1 MHSKKIVLNDNLED
15 ISIEKI
21 YSFPFEVSFSEIRK
35 LSKGYVKLHWH
46 DELQISVV
54 TKGSVEFIVGEK
66 SYILKKG
73 QAIFINTQRIHMA
86 KSIGQE
92 DCIYHA
98 INFDA
103 KLLKMFPGSI
113 IDQKYIEPVITSN
126 NLNSIEFYGYSQ
138 WEKNILKHIDDIIN
152 ADITKQNGYELKI
165 YISLLNFWLLLVE
178 NENNTFTQKTEPK
191 AINEQRVKDV
201 LSFIHN
207 NYSQKITLQDIA
219 DSVFVSKGECCRFFK
234 RSLKMSPY
242 DYLINYRI
250 NQSMKLLKNSSDSI
264 LNISENVGFNNV
276 SHYIQVFKKK
286 TGLTPYEYRHSKQEE

>member
-1 MHSKKIVLNDNLED
+1 MRSKQMVLNDNLED
-15 ISIEKI
+15 ISIEKM

-46 DELQISVV
+46 DELQISIV

-66 SYILKKG
+66 SYVLKNG

-86 KSIGQE
+86 KSVGDE
-92 DCIYHA
+92 DCIYHS

-103 KLLKMFPGSI
+103 RLLKMFPGSI
-113 IDQKYIEPVITSN
+113 IEQKYIEPVLTAD
-126 NLNSIEFYGYSQ
+126 NLNSIEFYGNSQ
-138 WEKNILKHIDDIIN
+138 WEKDILGHIGDIIN
-152 ADITKQNGYELKI
+152 ADVIKQKGYELKI

-178 NENNTFTQKTEPK
+178 NENDIFSKKTEPK
-191 AINEQRVKDV
+191 PINEQRIKDV

-207 NYSQKITLQDIA
+207 NYGKKITLQDIA

-234 RSLKMSPY
+234 KSLKMSPY

-250 NQSMKLLKNSSDSI
+250 NASMKLLKRTNSSI
-264 LNISENVGFNNV
+264 LDIAENVGFNNV
-276 SHYIQVFKKK
+276 SHYIQIFKKK
-286 TGLTPYEYRHSKQEE
+286 TGLTPHEYRNSKQ

>member
-1 MHSKKIVLNDNLED
+1 MRSKQMVLNDNLED
-15 ISIEKI
+15 ISIEKM

-46 DELQISVV
+46 DELQISIV

-66 SYILKKG
+66 SYVLKNG

-86 KSIGQE
+86 KSVGDE
-92 DCIYHA
+92 DCIYHS

-103 KLLKMFPGSI
+103 RLLKMFPGSI
-113 IDQKYIEPVITSN
+113 IEQKYIEPVLTAD
-126 NLNSIEFYGYSQ
+126 NLNSIEFYGNSQ
-138 WEKNILKHIDDIIN
+138 WERDILGHIGDIIN
-152 ADITKQNGYELKI
+152 ADVIKQKGYELKI

-178 NENNTFTQKTEPK
+178 NENDIFSKKTEPK
-191 AINEQRVKDV
+191 PINEQRIKDV

-207 NYSQKITLQDIA
+207 NYGKKITLQDIA

-234 RSLKMSPY
+234 KSLKMSPY

-250 NQSMKLLKNSSDSI
+250 NESMKLLKSSSNSI
-264 LNISENVGFNNV
+264 LDIAENVGFNNV
-276 SHYIQVFKKK
+276 SHYIQIFKKK
-286 TGLTPYEYRHSKQEE
+286 TGLTPHEYRNSKDE

>member
-1 MHSKKIVLNDNLED
+1 MRSKQMVLNDNLED
-15 ISIEKI
+15 ISIEKM

-46 DELQISVV
+46 DELQISIV

-66 SYILKKG
+66 SYVLKNG

-86 KSIGQE
+86 KSVGDE
-92 DCIYHA
+92 DCIYHS

-103 KLLKMFPGSI
+103 RLLKMFPGSI
-113 IDQKYIEPVITSN
+113 IEQKYIEPVLTAE
-126 NLNSIEFYGYSQ
+126 NLNSIEFYGNSQ
-138 WEKNILKHIDDIIN
+138 WEKDILGHIGDIIN
-152 ADITKQNGYELKI
+152 ADVIKQKGYELKI

-178 NENNTFTQKTEPK
+178 NENDIFSKKTEPK
-191 AINEQRVKDV
+191 PINEQRIKDV

-207 NYSQKITLQDIA
+207 NYGKKITLQDIA

-234 RSLKMSPY
+234 KSLKMSPY

-250 NQSMKLLKNSSDSI
+250 NESMKLLKSSSNSI
-264 LNISENVGFNNV
+264 LDIAENVGFNNV
-276 SHYIQVFKKK
+276 SHYIQIFKKK
-286 TGLTPYEYRHSKQEE
+286 TGLTPHEYRNSKDE

>member
-1 MHSKKIVLNDNLED
+1 MRSKQMVLNVNLED
-15 ISIEKI
+15 ISIEKM

-46 DELQISVV
+46 DELQISIV

-66 SYILKKG
+66 SYVLKNG

-86 KSIGQE
+86 KSVGDE
-92 DCIYHA
+92 DCIYHS

-103 KLLKMFPGSI
+103 RLLKMFPGSI
-113 IDQKYIEPVITSN
+113 IEQKYIEPVLTAD
-126 NLNSIEFYGYSQ
+126 NLNSIEFYGNSQ
-138 WEKNILKHIDDIIN
+138 WEKDILGHIGDIIN
-152 ADITKQNGYELKI
+152 ADVIKQKGYELKI

-178 NENNTFTQKTEPK
+178 NENDIFSKKTEPK
-191 AINEQRVKDV
+191 PINEQRIKDV

-207 NYSQKITLQDIA
+207 NYGKKITLQDIA

-234 RSLKMSPY
+234 KSLKMSPY

-250 NQSMKLLKNSSDSI
+250 NESMKLLKSSSNSI
-264 LNISENVGFNNV
+264 LDIAENVGFNNV
-276 SHYIQVFKKK
+276 SHYIQIFKKK
-286 TGLTPYEYRHSKQEE
+286 TGLTPHEYRNSKDE

>member
-1 MHSKKIVLNDNLED
+1 MRSKEMVLNDNLED
-15 ISIEKI
+15 ISIEKM

-46 DELQISVV
+46 DELQISIV

-66 SYILKKG
+66 SYILKNG

-86 KSIGQE
+86 KSVGDE
-92 DCIYHA
+92 DCIYHS

-113 IDQKYIEPVITSN
+113 IEQKYIEPVLTAE
-126 NLNSIEFYGYSQ
+126 NLNSIEFYGNSQ
-138 WEKNILKHIDDIIN
+138 WEKDILGHIGDIIN
-152 ADITKQNGYELKI
+152 ADVIKQKGYELKI

-178 NENNTFTQKTEPK
+178 NENDIFSKKTEPK
-191 AINEQRVKDV
+191 PINEQRVKDV
-201 LSFIHN
+201 LSFIHR
-207 NYSQKITLQDIA
+207 NYGQKITLQDIA

-234 RSLKMSPY
+234 KSVKMSPY

-250 NQSMKLLKNSSDSI
+250 NESMKLLKGSNSSI
-264 LNISENVGFNNV
+264 LDIAERVGFNNV
-276 SHYIQVFKKK
+276 SHYIQIFRKK
-286 TGLTPYEYRHSKQEE
+286 TGLTPHEYRNSKQE

>member
-1 MHSKKIVLNDNLED
+1 MVLNDNLED
-15 ISIEKI
+15 ISIEKM

-46 DELQISVV
+46 DELQISIV

-66 SYILKKG
+66 SYILKNG

-86 KSIGQE
+86 KSVGDE
-92 DCIYHA
+92 DCIYHS

-113 IDQKYIEPVITSN
+113 IEQKYIEPVLTAE
-126 NLNSIEFYGYSQ
+126 NLNSIEFYGNSQ
-138 WEKNILKHIDDIIN
+138 WEKDILGHIGDIIN
-152 ADITKQNGYELKI
+152 ADVIKQKGYELKI

-178 NENNTFTQKTEPK
+178 NENDIFSKKTEPK
-191 AINEQRVKDV
+191 PINEQRVKDV
-201 LSFIHN
+201 LSFIHR
-207 NYSQKITLQDIA
+207 NYGQKITLQDIA

-234 RSLKMSPY
+234 KSVKMSPY

-250 NQSMKLLKNSSDSI
+250 NESMKLLKGSNSSI
-264 LNISENVGFNNV
+264 LDIAERVGFNNV
-276 SHYIQVFKKK
+276 SHYIQIFRKK
-286 TGLTPYEYRHSKQEE
+286 TGLTPHEYRNSKQE

>member
-1 MHSKKIVLNDNLED
+1 MRSKQMVLNDNLED
-15 ISIEKI
+15 ISIEKM

-46 DELQISVV
+46 DELQISIV

-66 SYILKKG
+66 SYVLKNG

-86 KSIGQE
+86 KSVGDE
-92 DCIYHA
+92 DCIYHS

-103 KLLKMFPGSI
+103 RLLKMFPGSI
-113 IDQKYIEPVITSN
+113 IEQKYIEPVLTAD
-126 NLNSIEFYGYSQ
+126 NLNSIEFYGNSQ
-138 WEKNILKHIDDIIN
+138 WEKDILGHIGDIIN
-152 ADITKQNGYELKI
+152 ADVIKQKGYELKI

-178 NENNTFTQKTEPK
+178 NENDIFSKKTEPK
-191 AINEQRVKDV
+191 PINEQRIKDV

-207 NYSQKITLQDIA
+207 NYGKKITLQDIA

-234 RSLKMSPY
+234 KSLKMSPY

-250 NQSMKLLKNSSDSI
+250 NESMKLLKSSSNSI
-264 LNISENVGFNNV
+264 LDIAENVGFNNV
-276 SHYIQVFKKK
+276 SHYIQIFKKK
-286 TGLTPYEYRHSKQEE
+286 TGLTPHEYRNSKDE

>member
-1 MHSKKIVLNDNLED
+1 MRSKEMVLNDNLED
-15 ISIEKI
+15 ISIEKM

-46 DELQISVV
+46 DELQISIV

-66 SYILKKG
+66 SYILKNG

-86 KSIGQE
+86 KSVGDE
-92 DCIYHA
+92 DCIYHS

-113 IDQKYIEPVITSN
+113 IEQKYIEPVLTAE
-126 NLNSIEFYGYSQ
+126 NLNSIEFYGNSQ
-138 WEKNILKHIDDIIN
+138 WEKDILGHIGDIIN
-152 ADITKQNGYELKI
+152 ADVIKQKGYELKI

-178 NENNTFTQKTEPK
+178 NENDIFSKKTQPK
-191 AINEQRVKDV
+191 PINEQRVKDV
-201 LSFIHN
+201 LSFIHR
-207 NYSQKITLQDIA
+207 NYGQKITLQNIA

-234 RSLKMSPY
+234 KSVKMSPY

-250 NQSMKLLKNSSDSI
+250 NESMKLLKGSNSSI
-264 LNISENVGFNNV
+264 LDIAERVGFNNV
-276 SHYIQVFKKK
+276 SHYIQIFRKK
-286 TGLTPYEYRHSKQEE
+286 TGLTPHEYRNSKQE

>member
-1 MHSKKIVLNDNLED
+1 MRSKEMVLNDNLED
-15 ISIEKI
+15 ISIEKM

-46 DELQISVV
+46 DELQISIV

-66 SYILKKG
+66 SYILKNG

-86 KSIGQE
+86 KSVGDE
-92 DCIYHA
+92 DCIYHS

-113 IDQKYIEPVITSN
+113 IEQKYIEPVLTAE
-126 NLNSIEFYGYSQ
+126 NLNSIEFYGNSQ
-138 WEKNILKHIDDIIN
+138 WENDILEHIGDIIN
-152 ADITKQNGYELKI
+152 ADVIKQKGYELKI

-178 NENNTFTQKTEPK
+178 NENDIFSKKTEPK
-191 AINEQRVKDV
+191 PINEQRVKDV
-201 LSFIHN
+201 LSFIHR
-207 NYSQKITLQDIA
+207 NYGQKITLQDIA

-234 RSLKMSPY
+234 KSVKMSPY

-250 NQSMKLLKNSSDSI
+250 NESMKLLKGSNSSI
-264 LNISENVGFNNV
+264 LDIAERVGFNNV
-276 SHYIQVFKKK
+276 SHYIQIFRKK
-286 TGLTPYEYRHSKQEE
+286 TGLTPHEYRNSKQE

>member
-1 MHSKKIVLNDNLED
+1 MRSKQMVLNDNLED
-15 ISIEKI
+15 ISIEKM

-46 DELQISVV
+46 DELQISIV

-66 SYILKKG
+66 SYVLKNG

-86 KSIGQE
+86 KSVGDE
-92 DCIYHA
+92 DCIYHS

-103 KLLKMFPGSI
+103 RLLKMFPGSI
-113 IDQKYIEPVITSN
+113 IEQKYIEPVLTAD
-126 NLNSIEFYGYSQ
+126 NLNSIEFYGNSQ
-138 WEKNILKHIDDIIN
+138 WEKDILGHIGDIIN
-152 ADITKQNGYELKI
+152 ADVIKQKGYELKI

-178 NENNTFTQKTEPK
+178 NENDIFSKKTEPK
-191 AINEQRVKDV
+191 PINEQRIKDV

-207 NYSQKITLQDIA
+207 NYGKKITLQDIA

-234 RSLKMSPY
+234 KSLKMSPY

-250 NQSMKLLKNSSDSI
+250 NESMKLLKSSSNSI
-264 LNISENVGFNNV
+264 LDIAENVGFNNV
-276 SHYIQVFKKK
+276 SHYIQIFKKK
-286 TGLTPYEYRHSKQEE
+286 TVLTPHEYRNSKDE

>member
-1 MHSKKIVLNDNLED
+1 MRSKEMVLNDNLED
-15 ISIEKI
+15 ISIEKM

-46 DELQISVV
+46 DELQISIV

-66 SYILKKG
+66 SYILKNG

-86 KSIGQE
+86 KSVGDE
-92 DCIYHA
+92 DCIYHS

-113 IDQKYIEPVITSN
+113 IEQKDIEPVLTAE
-126 NLNSIEFYGYSQ
+126 NLNSIEFYGNSQ
-138 WEKNILKHIDDIIN
+138 WEKDILGHIGDIIN
-152 ADITKQNGYELKI
+152 ADVIKQKGYELKI

-178 NENNTFTQKTEPK
+178 NENDIFSKKTEPK
-191 AINEQRVKDV
+191 PINEQRVKDV
-201 LSFIHN
+201 LSFIHR
-207 NYSQKITLQDIA
+207 NYGQKITLQDIA

-234 RSLKMSPY
+234 KSVKMSPY

-250 NQSMKLLKNSSDSI
+250 NESMKLLKGSNSSI
-264 LNISENVGFNNV
+264 LDIAERVGFNNV
-276 SHYIQVFKKK
+276 SHYIQIFRKK
-286 TGLTPYEYRHSKQEE
+286 TGLTPHEYRNSKQE

>member
-1 MHSKKIVLNDNLED
+1 MRSKQMVLNDNLED
-15 ISIEKI
+15 ISIEKM

-46 DELQISVV
+46 DELQISIV

-66 SYILKKG
+66 SYVLKNG

-86 KSIGQE
+86 KSVGDE
-92 DCIYHA
+92 DCIYHS

-103 KLLKMFPGSI
+103 RLLKMFPGSI
-113 IDQKYIEPVITSN
+113 IEQKYIEPVLTAD
-126 NLNSIEFYGYSQ
+126 NLNSIEFYGNSQ
-138 WEKNILKHIDDIIN
+138 WEKDILGHIGDIIN
-152 ADITKQNGYELKI
+152 ADVIKQKGYELKI

-178 NENNTFTQKTEPK
+178 NENDIFSKKTEPK
-191 AINEQRVKDV
+191 PINEQRIKDV

-207 NYSQKITLQDIA
+207 NYGKKITLQDIA

-234 RSLKMSPY
+234 KSLKMSPY

-250 NQSMKLLKNSSDSI
+250 NESMKLLKSSSNSI
-264 LNISENVGFNNV
+264 LDIAENVGFNNV
-276 SHYIQVFKKK
+276 SPYIQIFKKK
-286 TGLTPYEYRHSKQEE
+286 TGLTPHEYRNSKDE